1 MIYNIEYNSRTY
13 EFERYPKTE
22 NRSLQAWNAGDQYVL
37 QYLESLELTNKE
49 IGIYLDRFGFLAV
62 MLAEY
67 QLRMITE
74 FASQE
79 QAIGYS
85 LELNNMDASK
95 LKTSK
100 ILDEDYTLDL
110 ALMKMPKSMDQFEMQ
125 LNQISKVLKQDGEVI
140 ISFMTKTF
148 TPQSI
153 KIAEKYFDEVE
164 QTLAFKKSR
173 LMILKGKKSASN
185 DLIKTVSWNNID
197 YKQHFGVFSANHI
210 DYATQFMLEVVKIKD
225 TEKVVLDLASGNGV
239 IAKYIVENN
248 DIDAMHLVDDS
259 LLAIESSKMNCEGDV
274 YHFHYADGIADIEN
288 ESLDLVI

>member
-95 LKTSK
+95 LKTSN

-125 LNQISKVLKQDGEVI
+125 LNQISKVLKEDGEVI

-210 DYATQFMLEVVKIKD
+210 DYATQFML
-225 TEKVVLDLASGNGV
+225 
-239 IAKYIVENN
+239 
-248 DIDAMHLVDDS
+248 
-259 LLAIESSKMNCEGDV
+259 
-274 YHFHYADGIADIEN
+274 
-288 ESLDLVI
+288 